1 MQRQQRK
8 KKKSKVFTLMS
19 CTASNINW
27 MINIKF
33 TIFKLVF
40 IFTVVAQVF
49 LMHPKNG
56 KRKTKIYYRKS
67 TNKQINR
74 RMCLYL
80 YVYGEINNN
89 KINEELSIQYFCYF
103 AYNHIINVTVQF
115 CECHRCC
122 ERALSSLWQWELNT
136 MAMCIQKA
144 PIWID
149 SYDWKLHV
157 LCLYCRKYCIDG
169 LWTRRQWNRAKMK
182 WREVYMSLYTQ

>member
-1 MQRQQRK
+1 MLSRSQKRNAKTATQK
-8 KKKSKVFTLMS
+8 KKPKVFTLMS

-67 TNKQINR
+67 TNKRINR

-80 YVYGEINNN
+80 YVYGGINNN

-136 MAMCIQKA
+136 MAMCIQR
-144 PIWID
+144 PPFELTLMIGNCMCC
-149 SYDWKLHV
+149 V
-157 LCLYCRKYCIDG
+157 CIVE
-169 LWTRRQWNRAKMK
+169 NI
-182 WREVYMSLYTQ
+182 V

>member
-8 KKKSKVFTLMS
+8 KKKPKVFTLMS

-80 YVYGEINNN
+80 YVYGGINNN

-122 ERALSSLWQWELNT
+122 EWAQFIVTVRIEHNGDVYSKGPHLNWLLWLEI
-136 MAMCIQKA
+136 ACVVF
-144 PIWID
+144 
-149 SYDWKLHV
+149 V
-157 LCLYCRKYCIDG
+157 L
-169 LWTRRQWNRAKMK
+169 
-182 WREVYMSLYTQ
+182 